1 MECKMA
7 FKVSN
12 LLNPTLKT
20 YELKKAGRFPLVG
33 ALSVA
38 TSFGASLAFGIGGT
52 GLWYEHMQ
60 NSKHPRSKQADTQDP
75 GIKTINPQT
84 HFGKIALKA
93 GQSAILLTSLAGI
106 TGGVAMGFP
115 LMSVG
120 EGINLGAAPIIQTPV
135 GTGLFGIGLG
145 AVFAT
150 LAQESDHS
158 LKLDAQ
164 RLKGMTLPQ
173 KGRYLLQNMGKTLKA
188 SFEDGLMLPKQA
200 IALFG
205 KDKVN
210 AQRFFQ
216 DTLFSLASRKVA
228 LEQYLK
234 ADGSFHYAMKNV
246 PTKSY
251 LVSFASLVLM
261 LGGVSVVASELLLPK
276 QKNLHKKALQ
286 LEEAG
291 FLADS
296 VGMTRFGLDKL
307 TQGTGLGGK
316 ARGVGYATGG
326 VVNVVSQFMSLD
338 ETYGRATQWL
348 GVGLV
353 FLGFGFDRYGML
365 QKALKSRTHGSE
377 LTKLLQSL
385 HLDLRDVMNPAEIK
399 ATLAGFKKGELPDAH
414 VLMGLKHQFEK
425 ATMQGKTFDL
435 HKLDARFNKAVTHQQ
450 SIVPEQLHNEVD
462 KLLNASKA
470 SFVMP

>member
-7 FKVSN
+7 VKVSN

-38 TSFGASLAFGIGGT
+38 TSFGASLAYGIGGS
-52 GLWYEHMQ
+52 GLWFEQIQKPKHEPQ
-60 NSKHPRSKQADTQDP
+60 SKKKET
-75 GIKTINPQT
+75 GIKTIAPQT
-84 HFGKIALKA
+84 SFGKIGVKA
-93 GQSAILLTSLAGI
+93 GQSAVFLTSLSGI
-106 TGGVAMGFP
+106 SSGVAMGLP
-115 LMSVG
+115 LMSLG
-120 EGINLGAAPIIQTPV
+120 EGLNLGAAPIIQTPV

-145 AVFAT
+145 AVWAT
-150 LAQESDHS
+150 LAQEDDHS
-158 LKLDAQ
+158 LQLDSKA
-164 RLKGMTLPQ
+164 LKTMSLPQ

-188 SFEDGLMLPKQA
+188 SFEDGIMLPKQA

-205 KDKVN
+205 NDKVN

-228 LEQYLK
+228 LEQHLK

-251 LVSFASLVLM
+251 VMSFASLMLM
-261 LGGVSVVASELLLPK
+261 LGGASVVASELLFPK
-276 QKNLHKKALQ
+276 QKSLHKKALQ
-286 LEEAG
+286 FEEAG
-291 FLADS
+291 FFADNIG
-296 VGMTRFGLDKL
+296 VTRFGLDKF
-307 TQGTGLGGK
+307 TQSSGLGGK

-326 VVNVVSQFMSLD
+326 VVNAVSQFMSLD

-348 GVGLV
+348 GVALV

-377 LTKLLQSL
+377 LTKLVQSL
-385 HLDLRDVMNPAEIK
+385 HLDLRDVMNPAEFN

-414 VLMGLKHQFEK
+414 VLMGLKEQFEK
-425 ATMQGKTFDL
+425 ATKQGKSFDVNQ
-435 HKLDARFNKAVTHQQ
+435 LDASFNKAVTHQQ
-450 SIVPEQLHNEVD
+450 SIVPEQLRNEAD

>member
-1 MECKMA
+1 MA
-7 FKVSN
+7 VKVSN
-12 LLNPTLKT
+12 LLNPALKT

-33 ALSVA
+33 AFSVA
-38 TSFGASLAFGIGGT
+38 TSFGASLAYGIGGT
-52 GLWYEHMQ
+52 GLWYEQMQ
-60 NSKHPRSKQADTQDP
+60 KCKHEPQSKKKET
-75 GIKTINPQT
+75 GIKTIAPQT
-84 HFGKIALKA
+84 SFGKIGVKA
-93 GQSAILLTSLAGI
+93 GQSAVFLTSLAGI

-120 EGINLGAAPIIQTPV
+120 EGIELGAAPIIQTPV
-135 GTGLFGIGLG
+135 GTGLFGIGIG
-145 AVFAT
+145 AFFAT
-150 LAQESDHS
+150 LAQEGDHS
-158 LKLDAQ
+158 LQLDSKA
-164 RLKGMTLPQ
+164 LKKMSLPQ
-173 KGRYLLQNMGKTLKA
+173 KGVQILQNMGKTLKA
-188 SFEDGLMLPKQA
+188 SFEDGIMLPKQA

-205 KDKVN
+205 KDKLV

-251 LVSFASLVLM
+251 LMSFASLILM
-261 LGGVSVVASELLLPK
+261 LGGASVVASELLLPK
-276 QKNLHKKALQ
+276 QKNLHQKALQ

-291 FLADS
+291 FLADNA
-296 VGMTRFGLDKL
+296 GMTRFGLDKF
-307 TQGTGLGGK
+307 TQGTGLGVK
-316 ARGVGYATGG
+316 TRGIGFATGG
-326 VVNVVSQFMSLD
+326 VVNAVSQFMSLD
-338 ETYGRATQWL
+338 ETYGRGTQWL
-348 GVGLV
+348 GVALV

-377 LTKLLQSL
+377 LTKLVQSL

-425 ATMQGKTFDL
+425 ATMQGKSFDVNQ
-435 HKLDARFNKAVTHQQ
+435 LDARFNKAVTHEQA
-450 SIVPEQLHNEVD
+450 IVPEQLRKEAD
-462 KLLNASKA
+462 KLLNASKD